1 MAQTSAT
8 SGVEGKAQATL
19 VVARAAEEEQRK
31 ERAAK
36 EKAARESE
44 KTSLLNSRQCSKK
57 H

>member
-8 SGVEGKAQATL
+8 SGVGVKAQATR

-36 EKAARESE
+36 EKAAKGSE
-44 KTSLLNSRQCSKK
+44 RTLLLNSSQCSKK